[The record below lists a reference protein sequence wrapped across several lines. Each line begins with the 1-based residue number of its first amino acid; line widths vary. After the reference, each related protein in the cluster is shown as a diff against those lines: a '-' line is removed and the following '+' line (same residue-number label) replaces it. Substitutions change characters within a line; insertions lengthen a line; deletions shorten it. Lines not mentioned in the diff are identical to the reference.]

1 MKFSDSAEYRAAF
14 QLCEFM
20 FSFTCWGKMPLL
32 FKSFM
37 LLRYHSAGIL
47 PEHFL
52 RHLCAMF
59 GLLLGRSN
67 FGDPYVV

>member
-1 MKFSDSAEYRAAF
+1 MKFSDDAEYRAVF

-20 FSFTCWGKMPLL
+20 FSFTCWVKMLLL

-37 LLRYHSAGIL
+37 LLGYHSAGRL

-52 RHLCAMF
+52 RHLGAMF
-59 GLLLGRSN
+59 GLLLGRFN